1 MTKIIFRPQRASLNA
16 AMAEAVEFDSVE
28 DLKDYIVESY
38 FHNHPEFSVDDIIIS
53 DESISDYVGNVW
65 RDTRS
70 VCVKRWFGTALD
82 YPQCIGMCTQ
92 DFPEPI
98 IFRPERLSLDASM
111 VEAKE
116 FRNVD
121 EMKENIVKSLN
132 KYHDWFTTDDIVISF
147 DSTECNEE
155 ICWFDQMRVCIKR
168 WGEKIF
174 STPLCVGMCATEYYA
189 PA

>member
-1 MTKIIFRPQRASLNA
+1 MTKIIFRPQRGSLDA
-16 AMAEAVEFDSVE
+16 AMAEAKVFDSVE
-28 DLKDYIVESY
+28 EMKQYIVDFY
-38 FHNHPEFSVDDIIIS
+38 FFKHPRFEVEDIIID
-53 DESISDYVGNVW
+53 DEAISEEAENGW
-65 RDTRS
+65 RDTRY
-70 VCVKRWFGTALD
+70 VCVKRWYGKTLD
-82 YPQCIGMCTQ
+82 YPQCIGMCAT
-92 DFPEPI
+92 DFPETI

-147 DSTECNEE
+147 DSTECNED